1 MKNKLRKKVMGYL
14 LLFILWVVIVAA
26 MSLEMGVIMALV
38 CWAVAGVF
46 AGLLMLALKWIAGD

>member
-14 LLFILWVVIVAA
+14 LLLMLWVVIVAA
-26 MSLEMGVIMALV
+26 MSLEMGVVMALV
-38 CWAVAGVF
+38 CWAVAGIF

>member
-1 MKNKLRKKVMGYL
+1 MKNKLRKKIMGYL

-26 MSLEMGVIMALV
+26 MSLEMGVVMALV

>member
-26 MSLEMGVIMALV
+26 MSLEMGVVMALV